1 MRLSVQAFNDYVQVV
16 ENDYATIKAQKEH
29 CKLMKGVNTVLDRL
43 MRKRASNAADFTVTC
58 VAVHDMRLCLLER
71 IVARMQVHP

>member
-1 MRLSVQAFNDYVQVV
+1 
-16 ENDYATIKAQKEH
+16 
-29 CKLMKGVNTVLDRL
+29 MKGVNTVLDRL

-71 IVARMQVHP
+71 IVAKMQVLCFIIVALTGCTV